1 MNMKNIFKIGIVTLS
16 LAMGLSSC
24 NDFFDSI
31 PGETYDMEGTFSNR
45 SKTME
50 FLNNVYSYV
59 NNENSETVHDFRWF
73 TLDCRYYRIGY
84 YLGLAQY

>member
-59 NNENSETVHDFRWF
+59 PEETLERSARN
-73 TLDCRYYRIGY
+73 TMSGG
-84 YLGLAQY
+84 YLGRQVVGM